1 MTEDL
6 LPSARHHIE
15 RHADNTIEADHSQ
28 LEHRLR
34 PIHGLRTD
42 RTAQTIVTG
51 HAFVQRRCGTGSV
64 RKISTPGR
72 AERCRRLPTI
82 AVQRTWWQASS
93 HCRSDAVVSRV
104 QRSMAT
110 VVTVTNT
117 QFRRVYRNSGHEIW
131 FVLVP
136 AMLVG
141 VFLVVRLAS
150 YDDVPVIAPIGLA
163 LMFAAAVGCIIPSVY
178 RTATIA
184 DEAHLTIVGP
194 TSTRQIAWRDVQGIE
209 IELRRSRP
217 SMQVAVVYDAAGGKR
232 DLPHVNDHSL
242 VTALSAEVGQ
252 LRRIWE
258 LRRGDDWKP
267 TPPAAA
273 QIAYDRRYPTPAWA
287 IGLVGG
293 FAGLV
298 LGVAL
303 FFILLASDAYTDRDG
318 FASTYLSPFVLSV
331 GLPAAGAVLTGVA
344 VAVRRRA
351 G

>member
-1 MTEDL
+1 M
-6 LPSARHHIE
+6 
-15 RHADNTIEADHSQ
+15 
-28 LEHRLR
+28 
-34 PIHGLRTD
+34 
-42 RTAQTIVTG
+42 
-51 HAFVQRRCGTGSV
+51 
-64 RKISTPGR
+64 
-72 AERCRRLPTI
+72 
-82 AVQRTWWQASS
+82 
-93 HCRSDAVVSRV
+93 
-104 QRSMAT
+104 
-110 VVTVTNT
+110 VTVTNT
-117 QFRRVYRNSGHEIW
+117 QFRRVYRNSGHEVW

-141 VFLVVRLAS
+141 VLLIVRLAS
-150 YDDVPVIAPIGLA
+150 YDDVPVIAPIGVA
-163 LMFAAAVGCIIPSVY
+163 LVFAAVVGYAIRSVY

-184 DEAHLTIVGP
+184 DDAHVTIVGLI
-194 TSTRQIAWRDVQGIE
+194 STRQIAWRDVQGIE
-209 IELRRSRP
+209 IELRRTRP
-217 SMQVAVVYDAAGGKR
+217 PMQVAVVYDAAGGKR

-242 VTALSAEVGQ
+242 VTALPAEVGQ

-258 LRRGDDWKP
+258 LRRGEDWKLAS
-267 TPPAAA
+267 PAAA

-298 LGVAL
+298 VGVAL
-303 FFILLASDAYTDRDG
+303 FFILLASDAYADGDG